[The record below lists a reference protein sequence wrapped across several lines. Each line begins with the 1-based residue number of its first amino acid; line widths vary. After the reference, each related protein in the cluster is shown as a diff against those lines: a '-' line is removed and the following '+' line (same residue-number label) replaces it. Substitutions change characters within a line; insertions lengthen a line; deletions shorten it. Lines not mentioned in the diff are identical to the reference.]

1 MIAEGVIADRD
12 DLLTCFRMMTRIR
25 LFEEKLEALRPLG
38 KIPGSAHLYIGEEA
52 VAVGACSV
60 LRTGDRI
67 TSTHRGHG
75 HVIAKGAD
83 LDRMMAELFGRVT
96 GYCKGKGGSMH
107 ICDVPLG
114 ILGANGI
121 VGGGIAIAV
130 GSALS
135 DQVLGRDN
143 VSVSLFGDG
152 AANQGVLMES
162 LNLSAIWRLPVI
174 FICENNQY
182 NEWMP
187 SEQVTAGRICD
198 RGEPFGIPGARVDG
212 NDVRAMRAVM
222 AEAVARAR
230 AGEGPTLIEAVT
242 YRHRGHEDGEE
253 AFGAPKRP
261 ADEVQAWMARDPIAA
276 IRSYLA
282 AEGSVEDETFESII
296 QEEQSRVDAAVEFAD
311 ASAFPDPREVTDDL
325 FAPTAA

>member
-1 MIAEGVIADRD
+1 MIAEIDVAERD
-12 DLLTCFRMMTRIR
+12 ALLGCFRMMTRIR
-25 LFEEKLEALRPLG
+25 LFEERLEALRPLG
-38 KIPGSAHLYIGEEA
+38 KIPGAAHLYIGEEA

-83 LDRMMAELFGRVT
+83 LERMMAELFGRST

-162 LNLSAIWRLPVI
+162 LNLSAIWHLPVI
-174 FICENNQY
+174 FVCENNQY

-198 RGEPFGIPGARVDG
+198 RGLPFGVPGARVDG
-212 NDVRAMRAVM
+212 NDVRAMRVAM

-230 AGEGPTLIEAVT
+230 AGDGPTLIEAVT

-261 ADEVQAWMARDPIAA
+261 AAEVESWLARDPIAA
-276 IRSYLA
+276 LRDYLA
-282 AEGSVEDETFESII
+282 GQELADGEAFELII
-296 QEEQSRVDAAVEFAD
+296 QEEGARVDAAVAFAE
-311 ASAFPDPREVTDDL
+311 AGPFPDPSEVMDDL